1 MAAKHVFGKVRF
13 TREEREAHR
22 RIWEAT
28 KDEPSEEEFER
39 RLGPTEPVEDMHAS
53 VFRSALGH
61 RIGIAREDA
70 GLTRE
75 GLAKLVGTDL
85 ETVSRLECGAKE
97 TTVDILAR
105 VLKALKFK
113 VTIEPAGPVETGET
127 GETSETGEPARP
139 AEKKAADGARG

>member
-28 KDEPSEEEFER
+28 KDEPSEEEYER

-53 VFRSALGH
+53 VFCSALGH
-61 RIGIAREDA
+61 KIGVAREDA

-75 GLAKLVGTDL
+75 GLAKLVGVEL
-85 ETVSRLECGAKE
+85 EDISRLECGAKDVTIE
-97 TTVDILAR
+97 TLAR
-105 VLKALKFK
+105 VLRTLKFK
-113 VTIEPAGPVETGET
+113 VSFPGSPVFR
-127 GETSETGEPARP
+127 SLKLIP
-139 AEKKAADGARG
+139 

>member
-39 RLGPTEPVEDMHAS
+39 RLGTTEPVEDMHAS

-61 RIGIAREDA
+61 KIGIAREDA

-75 GLAKLVGTDL
+75 GLAKLVGAEL
-85 ETVSRLECGAKE
+85 EDISRLECGAKDVMLE
-97 TTVDILAR
+97 TLAR
-105 VLKALKFK
+105 VLRAVKLK
-113 VTIEPAGPVETGET
+113 VTIEPAK
-127 GETSETGEPARP
+127 P
-139 AEKKAADGARG
+139 AEKEPAAEGAARR